1 MKLLQYIIFI
11 FSILIYSGCDK
22 QSNPFIGSNS
32 VAYQENLSGESR
44 DVIILEDVEFD
55 VYNCSLLNEEDC
67 NSDIWCSY
75 DQSCNNKT
83 NDLLIVANQYEEGL
97 IIYQILEDNNSV
109 SLSKIYQNNN
119 FEVLDESSLEN
130 DLELRT
136 LLYSDDSNMLYILD
150 KFEYLYH
157 GWLPALLE
165 STTLSYNDSCW
176 DYENLDNIWDPIS
189 FSVFGQISNLHS
201 TQIIMDESNSGNM
214 DEVLFLIK
222 YNSNII
228 SQQNLPD
235 PIKTSCSKI
244 GAYYF
249 GSEPT
254 WLGVNGACNG
264 IFDTNYN
271 LDISPLFDYDIT
283 DIFFNNDKIFIA
295 NPYNEFVF
303 KDALGNYLNLILTN
317 SSDELE
323 NIIDGCDLPSNT
335 VYFTNS
341 GKLLYNTENDIG
353 YFEMNFNG
361 MDLSDYINNNLD
373 CSGSDLGYY
382 KQYPSNCF
390 EGEISNNNNF
400 SVSIS
405 GNKVIG
411 YSIISSDIESNCGT
425 LIDLDINEN
434 FQLVD
439 KNTNSLSVYDY
450 NSYSNLI
457 DYNYDLETP
466 SKVKSIYNVGDYI
479 LAGLYDDGCYITL
492 LGDNTSNLVKLEGT
506 NSFTVNDIYYDELNQ
521 VLLLSIG
528 SSGVL
533 MYSWNGLSP
542 YPNFI
547 SHIVSSHAYTARIYN
562 NKYVVIAT
570 KYGVEIYNYE
580 NI

>member
-1 MKLLQYIIFI
+1 MKLLQHIIFI
-11 FSILIYSGCDK
+11 FSILIYSSCDK

-55 VYNCSLLNEEDC
+55 VYDCSLLNEEDC
-67 NSDIWCSY
+67 ISDMWCSY
-75 DQSCNNKT
+75 DQSCNSKS

-97 IIYQILEDNNSV
+97 IIYQIIEENNSI
-109 SLSKIYQNNN
+109 SLNKIYQNNN
-119 FEVLDESSLEN
+119 FEVLDETSVEN
-130 DLELRT
+130 DLELRSIV
-136 LLYSDDSNMLYILD
+136 YSEDSNILYILD

-165 STTLSYNDSCW
+165 GTTLSYNDFCY
-176 DYENLDNIWDPIS
+176 DYENLDNIWDPNQFTI
-189 FSVFGQISNLHS
+189 FNLISNLHS
-201 TQIIMDESNSGNM
+201 TQIIMDESNAGNL
-214 DEVLFLIK
+214 DESLFLIK

-249 GSEPT
+249 ELDPTILGNSE
-254 WLGVNGACNG
+254 ACNG
-264 IFDTNYN
+264 NFITNYN

-295 NPYNEFVF
+295 NPYNKFVF
-303 KDALGNYLNLILTN
+303 KDPTGNYLNLTDG
-317 SSDELE
+317 SDEFE
-323 NIIDGCDLPSNT
+323 NISSGCDLPSNT

-341 GKLLYNTENDIG
+341 GELLYNSEDDIG
-353 YFEMNFNG
+353 YFELNFNG
-361 MDLSDYINNNLD
+361 MDLSDYINNNSD

-390 EGEISNNNNF
+390 EGEISNQNNF
-400 SVSIS
+400 AVAVS

-411 YSIISSDIESNCGT
+411 YSIISSNIESNCGT
-425 LIDLDINEN
+425 LIDFNTNEN
-434 FQLVD
+434 FQLVNN
-439 KNTNSLSVYDY
+439 KTNSLSVYDY

-457 DYNYDLETP
+457 DYDYDLETP

-479 LAGLYDDGCYITL
+479 LTGLYDDGCYITL

-533 MYSWNGLSP
+533 MYSWDGLSS

-547 SHIVSSHAYTARIYN
+547 SHIVSSHAYTARIYSN
-562 NKYVVIAT
+562 RYVVIAT